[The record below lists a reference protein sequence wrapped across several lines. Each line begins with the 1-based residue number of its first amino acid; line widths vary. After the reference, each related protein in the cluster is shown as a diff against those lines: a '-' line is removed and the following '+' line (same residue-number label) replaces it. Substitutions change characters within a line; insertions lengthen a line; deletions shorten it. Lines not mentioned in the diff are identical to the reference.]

1 LITTNLSS
9 ATRPIV
15 TLPMPFP
22 LDKAVSFAA
31 FTDVLRNYLLMS
43 ECLQGSRMDLRG
55 YIWTSL
61 PGAGGFCTRFTPN
74 GFTDFYQLPVP
85 TRQSG
90 WPASGIANADITDE
104 NFCNPEP
111 AVGMPCLVV
120 STFAY
125 AYAATRSRHPGGVNA
140 LFADGSVRFIKYS
153 INGATWIA
161 LRSIGGGEV
170 ISSDSY

>member
-31 FTDVLRNYLLMS
+31 FTDGLSNSLLMS
-43 ECLQGSRMDLRG
+43 ECLQGSGMDLRG
-55 YIWTSL
+55 CIWTSL
-61 PGAGGFCTRFTPN
+61 PGAGGFYTRFTPN

-85 TRQSG
+85 TRQAG

-111 AVGMPCLVV
+111 AAGMPCLVV

-125 AYAATRSRHPGGVNA
+125 AYGAARSRHPGGVNA
-140 LFADGSVRFIKYS
+140 LFADGSVRFMCHS
-153 INGATWIA
+153 SSRRSERTCIA
-161 LRSIGGGEV
+161 LPAVSR
-170 ISSDSY
+170 